1 MNAEW
6 LAAARAAL
14 GIDQLALIVF
24 DACLP
29 PGGAPDLG
37 VGSPYGEGAREFFE
51 FGGAQGFNAIQFG
64 PQGWMSEANASP
76 YDGASFSRNPMS
88 LCWDLSD
95 TWPELCLGADEV
107 ATVLSGAPAP
117 GDSHHARAH
126 RIATRLGQ
134 RVHER
139 FRKLRVGRVA
149 KHELVTEFEEFCGRE
164 ADWLV
169 TDGLYV
175 ALMAE
180 HGGQDYQHWP
190 ASEACLF
197 ADAAPTARGTRLELS
212 LADSAALYFERLRSR
227 FAHELEQHALSQFLL
242 ARQHASLLTWAHA
255 SGLELY
261 GDLQTGTS
269 RMDSWQYASL
279 FLPGYRLGAPPSRT
293 NPEGQPWGYPV
304 FRPEL
309 LERAGANPGPALCL
323 QRRRAERMFENYDRV
338 RLDHP
343 HALVCP
349 WVYSATTDA
358 VRAVQEG
365 ARLYSSP
372 ADPRHP
378 ELAAYSIVTQDDID
392 PGELPYA
399 DKRIRRL
406 SPVEVERFAR
416 VFDGIVACAGPRGS
430 ARLLCEVLST
440 EPVELRAVRLRHGL
454 GCFRVTQK
462 ADVRNPS
469 DRYAS
474 ENAREEDWILMGNHD
489 TPTIWG
495 AIRRWQ
501 QQGTLA
507 DHADYLAH
515 RLAPADVEREPM
527 ARRLREDAGELATA
541 QLADALH
548 SAARHVLVSSGDLLG
563 LLEPYNVPG
572 VVSSSNWSQR
582 ISPDFARE
590 HADAAARGSALSV
603 PRALQMALAA
613 RNIALA

>member
-1 MNAEW
+1 
-6 LAAARAAL
+6 
-14 GIDQLALIVF
+14 
-24 DACLP
+24 
-29 PGGAPDLG
+29 
-37 VGSPYGEGAREFFE
+37 
-51 FGGAQGFNAIQFG
+51 
-64 PQGWMSEANASP
+64 MSEVNASP

-88 LCWDLSD
+88 LCWDLVD

-107 ATVLSGAPAP
+107 ATVLSGAPTA

-126 RIATRLGQ
+126 RIATSLAQ

-139 FRKLRVGRVA
+139 FRRLLAERAK
-149 KHELVTEFEEFCGRE
+149 KHELVVEFEAFCQRE

-169 TDGLYV
+169 ADGLYV
-175 ALMAE
+175 ALSSV
-180 HGGQDYQHWP
+180 HDGRDFQHWP
-190 ASEACLF
+190 VQLPDAYLF
-197 ADAAPTARGTRLELS
+197 ADAVPTTRGSRLELA
-212 LADSAALYFERLRSR
+212 LAEPVAAQLERLRSR
-227 FAHELEQHALSQFLL
+227 FAVQLEQHALSQFLL
-242 ARQHASLLTWAHA
+242 ARQHARLLDWAHA
-255 SGLELY
+255 TGLELY

-269 RMDSWQYASL
+269 RMDSWHYASL

-309 LERAGANPGPALCL
+309 LERVAANPGPALCL

-349 WVYSATTDA
+349 WVYRDTADA
-358 VRAVQEG
+358 VQAVQEG

-378 ELAAYSIVTQDDID
+378 ELAPYSIVTGDNID

-399 DKRIRRL
+399 DKRLRRL
-406 SPVEVERFAR
+406 SPAEVERFAR
-416 VFDGIVACAGPRGS
+416 VFDAIVECAGPRGS

-440 EPVELRAVRLRHGL
+440 EPAELRAVRSRHGL

-462 ADVRNPS
+462 ADVRNPN

-474 ENAREEDWILMGNHD
+474 ENAREEDWMLMGNHD

-501 QQGTLA
+501 QQGTLG
-507 DHADYLAH
+507 DRADYLAH
-515 RLAPADVEREPM
+515 RLAPTQTEREPM
-527 ARRLREDAGELATA
+527 AALLRQDEGELAAA

-548 SAARHVLVSSGDLLG
+548 SNARHVLVSFGDLLG
-563 LLEPYNVPG
+563 FPRPYNVPG
-572 VVSSSNWSQR
+572 VVSPSNWSQR
-582 ISPDFARE
+582 ISPDFSRE
-590 HADAAARGSALSV
+590 HADATARGRALSV
-603 PRALQMALAA
+603 PRALEMALAA
-613 RNIALA
+613 RNITLP